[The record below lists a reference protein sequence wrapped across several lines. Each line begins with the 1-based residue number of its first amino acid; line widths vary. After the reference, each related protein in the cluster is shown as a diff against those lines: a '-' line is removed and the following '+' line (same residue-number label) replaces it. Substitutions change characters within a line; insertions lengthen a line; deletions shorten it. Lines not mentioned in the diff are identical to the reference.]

1 MTEGYVDFRG
11 HRTWYSVT
19 GDLQAEP
26 APVVLCHGGPGA
38 TSDYLMTLAGL
49 AGDGRAAVL
58 YDQLGNGRSDHL
70 PDADPS
76 LWTVQLFKDELVAL
90 TESLGIAD
98 RYHVL
103 GQSWGGMLAMEH
115 ALTHPAGL
123 CSIVVADSPASIPL
137 WVAEANRLR
146 ADLPVDVQETLRRH
160 EQAGTT
166 DDPAYEQACMAF
178 YERHVCRVVPFPDF
192 VARTFAAMAEDPTVY
207 GTMNGPSEFHVIGT
221 IKDWDITERLGEI
234 DVPALL
240 VSGRYDEATPAIVA
254 QMKDR
259 IPGSEWVLFEE
270 SSHMPHVEEPGRF
283 LEVVGDFLRRHD

>member
-38 TSDYLMTLAGL
+38 TSDYLTPLAGL
-49 AGDGRAAVL
+49 ASDGRAAVL

-70 PDADPS
+70 PDEDPS
-76 LWTVQLFKDELVAL
+76 FWTVQLFKDELVAL

-115 ALTHPAGL
+115 ALTHPPGL
-123 CSIVVADSPASIPL
+123 SSIVVADSPASIPL
-137 WVAEANRLR
+137 WVAEANQLR

-166 DDPAYEQACMAF
+166 DDPAYEQACMVF
-178 YERHVCRVVPFPDF
+178 YQRHVCRVVPFPDF
-192 VARTFAAMAEDPTVY
+192 VARTFAAMADDPTVY

-283 LEVVGDFLRRHD
+283 LEVVGAFLRRHD